1 MYLEDLLQNKVL
13 KISWT
18 YGLQSR
24 RKKEKEG
31 EGEGRRRRRKE
42 KEKRRKFLLPRTYGL
57 QMLLKSSEE
66 SKLI

>member
-31 EGEGRRRRRKE
+31 EGRRRRR

>member
-24 RKKEKEG
+24 RKKEK

>member
-31 EGEGRRRRRKE
+31 EGEGRRRKE

>member
-1 MYLEDLLQNKVL
+1 MRFFVYLEDLLQNKVL

-31 EGEGRRRRRKE
+31 EGEEEEILVTEDIWPSDVVEVFRRIKINL
-42 KEKRRKFLLPRTYGL
+42 KFYR
-57 QMLLKSSEE
+57 
-66 SKLI
+66 

>member
-31 EGEGRRRRRKE
+31 EGRRRRRKE

-57 QMLLKSSEE
+57 QMLLNSSEE